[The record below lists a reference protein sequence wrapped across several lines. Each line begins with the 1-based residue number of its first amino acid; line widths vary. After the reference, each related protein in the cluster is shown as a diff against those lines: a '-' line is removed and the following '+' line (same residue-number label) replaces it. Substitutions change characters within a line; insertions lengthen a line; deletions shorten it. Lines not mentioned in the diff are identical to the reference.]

1 MISDFGNIFTNNS
14 TIIKFMQEYDKI
26 IQKAIGQVLYKV
38 RKSKKLKFTIFCYEN
53 DIPKTTLYMI
63 EKGKNKAY
71 ATSLCKIISA
81 LGLSF
86 EEFGILL
93 DKELPENFHNENN
106 LE

>member
-1 MISDFGNIFTNNS
+1 
-14 TIIKFMQEYDKI
+14 MQEYNKI

-86 EEFGILL
+86 EEFGALL
-93 DKELPENFHNENN
+93 DKELPENFSSESN